1 MLSQKPE
8 NLPITQRVR
17 QYQAVAVAAGLAA
30 ARTTIVFH
38 RQEIGYRILSPA
50 AIGGTMLFL
59 YGVQAIG
66 NFHVAIPMVGRIGSA
81 HPSEILGDFALAFG
95 SVSSWQRR
103 KRWNELL
110 DGKRSHTRS
119 LGISLFEFLPM
130 RKDLIYRFVDP
141 AVTVV
146 AGLCI
151 HKLGLSALG
160 YWVVLSGLGLHVVEQ
175 FRWGRQLE
183 ADLDT
188 LDSQIESEVA
198 AETAA
203 HFEGEG
209 TGRSLRDS
217 AGIPTGADDGLQAV
231 IARRKKAAEGRP

>member
-1 MLSQKPE
+1 MISQKPE
-8 NLPITQRVR
+8 NLLISERFR
-17 QYQAVAVAAGLAA
+17 QYHAVAVAAGLAA
-30 ARTTIVFH
+30 ARTTFIFH
-38 RQEIGYRILSPA
+38 RQDVGYRILSPG

-66 NFHVAIPMVGRIGSA
+66 NFHIAIPMVGRIGA
-81 HPSEILGDFALAFG
+81 AQPSEILGDFALAFG
-95 SVSSWQRR
+95 SVALWQRR
-103 KRWNELL
+103 KRWKELR

-119 LGISLFEFLPM
+119 LGISLLEFLPM

-151 HKLGLSALG
+151 HKLGFAGLG
-160 YWVVLSGLGLHVVEQ
+160 YWVVLSGLGLHIVEQ

-203 HFEGEG
+203 HFEGES
-209 TGRSLRDS
+209 TGRSLRDT

-231 IARRKKAAEGRP
+231 IARRKKSAEVRP

>member
-1 MLSQKPE
+1 MISQQPE
-8 NLPITQRVR
+8 NLRITERFR
-17 QYQAVAVAAGLAA
+17 QYHAAAVAAALAA
-30 ARTTIVFH
+30 ARTTLVFH
-38 RQEIGYRILSPA
+38 RQDVGYRILSPG

-66 NFHVAIPMVGRIGSA
+66 NLHIAIPMVGRFGA
-81 HPSEILGDFALAFG
+81 THPSEILGDFALAFG
-95 SVSSWQRR
+95 SVAFWQRR
-103 KRWNELL
+103 KRWNELR

-119 LGISLFEFLPM
+119 LGISRFEFLPM

-141 AVTVV
+141 VVTILT
-146 AGLCI
+146 GLCI
-151 HKLGLSALG
+151 HKFGFAGLGDWVVVSGLS
-160 YWVVLSGLGLHVVEQ
+160 LHIVEQ

-203 HFEGEG
+203 HFEGES
-209 TGRSLRDS
+209 TGRSLRDT

-231 IARRKKAAEGRP
+231 IARRKKAAEVRP